1 MCGDQ
6 ELEENLQRFKIETT
20 PAQKSPEIPPK
31 PEPDEAYLITTKLFP
46 DDQGKAEQPES
57 KVRLVP
63 CRLLRSNFL
72 PPSQP

>member
-6 ELEENLQRFKIETT
+6 KLEENLQRFGTA

-31 PEPDEAYLITTKLFP
+31 SEPVKAYLITTQLFP

-63 CRLLRSNFL
+63 CRLLRSNLL
-72 PPSQP
+72 PPPQP